1 MKNALKISLKPGE
14 RMFLNGAVIR
24 VDRKVTVELMNDVQ
38 FLLEAHVLQAEHAST
53 PLRQLYFMLQVMLMN
68 PSGAPEAQKL
78 FRQSLP
84 MLLASFANERIL
96 AGLKQVDRLV
106 AEGHVFEAL
115 KLIRGLYPLEEECL
129 RGDAA
134 SSASAEAE
142 PRAEIV
148 NLSAAGA
155 QRLTAARLVQG
166 GLA

>member
-14 RMFLNGAVIR
+14 RLFLNGAVIR

-68 PSGAPEAQKL
+68 PSGAPEAHRL

-84 MLLASFANERIL
+84 LLLASFVNERIL

-106 AEGHVFEAL
+106 AESHVFEAL
-115 KLIRGLYPLEEECL
+115 KLIRSLYPLEEECL
-129 RGDAA
+129 RGEASPPAAPDAG
-134 SSASAEAE
+134 
-142 PRAEIV
+142 PRATV
-148 NLSAAGA
+148 PRVFAAGA
-155 QRLTAARLVQG
+155 WGRAAAHSVQG
-166 GLA
+166 DAA